1 MKQVHAWKRCQVCA
15 VKKLTAEE
23 FAGAERETELENG
36 LRLNLGEFDSSRGW
50 RQLLAFA
57 HRRGMLLL
65 RGTRRWCPGPL
76 RYATGQTG
84 DPKWG

>member
-1 MKQVHAWKRCQVCA
+1 M
-15 VKKLTAEE
+15 KKLTAEE

-36 LRLNLGEFDSSRGW
+36 LRLNLGEFDSSHGW
-50 RQLLAFA
+50 LLAFGYEC
-57 HRRGMLLL
+57 GMLFLQ
-65 RGTRRWCPGPL
+65 GTHRWCPGSF